1 MKRAL
6 TVLALVVS
14 MPAMGQVYKCK
25 DAAGKMVFSDQPCG
39 ANAQQVNV
47 RPPRGETPE
56 GWRDDAWDRQYRD
69 LKQRERAEAENDQRL
84 REIRE
89 INRPL
94 DNLAADRKARRCS
107 DLRRDLDF
115 AESTVR
121 NGAVH
126 WQYNSAK
133 ARIPALQ
140 NQIKRDC

>member
-1 MKRAL
+1 M
-6 TVLALVVS
+6 
-14 MPAMGQVYKCK
+14 
-25 DAAGKMVFSDQPCG
+25 
-39 ANAQQVNV
+39 
-47 RPPRGETPE
+47 RPSRGDTSE

-69 LKQRERAEAENDQRL
+69 LKQRERTEAENDQRL

-94 DNLAADRKARRCS
+94 DDLSDERKSRRCS
-107 DLRRDLDF
+107 DLRRDLDV

-140 NQIKRDC
+140 NQIKREC